1 MIEKKYEWHKIAESE
16 KEISW
21 PENGIAVV
29 ELHGKKLCLTKWKE
43 GWYSFAYSCPHA
55 GGLLALGDIDAGGNI
70 ICPVHGY
77 RFSIQNGRNCSG
89 EGFYLRHWPAEKR
102 ADGIYLGIEK
112 DA

>member
-55 GGLLALGDIDAGGNI
+55 GGLLALLVAAPHEQLACTTETAGNLNPHAVAAGQTSIRDDAK
-70 ICPVHGY
+70 V
-77 RFSIQNGRNCSG
+77 
-89 EGFYLRHWPAEKR
+89 
-102 ADGIYLGIEK
+102 ADTRGHR
-112 DA
+112 